1 MRLHLVRFIA
11 SQIKA
16 VCPIDGLAV
25 IDPNDTLTWRID
37 FDPAATQPQRDA
49 ANSLLATW
57 NGLTDPQ
64 KLQQL
69 LDGRREQRVTRLD
82 EPEEILRA
90 FMLMIIDQ
98 FNEHAA
104 KTNALLDAIDAA
116 SNLATLKT
124 AVGAISDLQTYT
136 PAQVRSTVKNKLGL

>member
-1 MRLHLVRFIA
+1 
-11 SQIKA
+11 
-16 VCPIDGLAV
+16 
-25 IDPNDTLTWRID
+25 
-37 FDPAATQPQRDA
+37 
-49 ANSLLATW
+49 
-57 NGLTDPQ
+57 
-64 KLQQL
+64 LQQL

-98 FNEHAA
+98 FNEHAT

-136 PAQVRSTVKNKLGL
+136 PAQVRSAVKNKLGL